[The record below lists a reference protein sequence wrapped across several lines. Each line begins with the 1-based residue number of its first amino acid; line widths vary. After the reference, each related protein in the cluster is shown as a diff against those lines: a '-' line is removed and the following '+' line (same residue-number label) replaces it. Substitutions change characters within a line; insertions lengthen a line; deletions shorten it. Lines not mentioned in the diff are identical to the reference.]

1 MKIEFRKIPLN
12 VGEFD
17 VISNSVKFLGTF
29 SKISS
34 KLAKIYAN
42 LNGNC
47 DVDCCKCGTNITI
60 NINED
65 INFLV
70 SDGNYEPNH
79 HDDKE
84 FVIIESEDH
93 ILDFDDILHSEIESL
108 KSEYYICDTCKN
120 NDDLVE
126 LEY

>member
-1 MKIEFRKIPLN
+1 MKIEFRKVPLLAT
-12 VGEFD
+12 EFE
-17 VISNSVKFLGTF
+17 ISLNSVKFLGTF

-34 KLAKIYAN
+34 KLTKISAK

-47 DVDCCKCGTNITI
+47 DVDCCKCGNNITV
-60 NINED
+60 NVDET

-70 SDGNYEPNH
+70 TDGIYEPNQ
-79 HDDKE
+79 HDDNE
-84 FVIIESEDH
+84 FVIIEVENH
-93 ILDFDDILHSEIESL
+93 FVDFDEILSSEIESL

>member
-12 VGEFD
+12 GTEFE
-17 VISNSVKFLGTF
+17 INSNSVKFLGTF

-34 KLAKIYAN
+34 KLAKISAN
-42 LNGNC
+42 LNGSC
-47 DVDCCKCGTNITI
+47 DVDCCKCGKIIII
-60 NINED
+60 NTDEN

-70 SDGNYEPNH
+70 SDGNYEPNQ
-79 HDDKE
+79 HDDEK
-84 FVIIESEDH
+84 FVIIEAEDH
-93 ILDFDDILHSEIESL
+93 IMNFDDILHSEIESL

-120 NDDLVE
+120 NDNLVE